1 MSEANQTAHTPM
13 MQRWLSEGSQALDLE
28 TYAETYALLSALR
41 IPAEMLPSPRACA
54 AAMLGGSR

>member
-1 MSEANQTAHTPM
+1 MSEASQTQHTPM
-13 MQRWLSEGSQALDLE
+13 MQRWLSEGAGGCVLE

-54 AAMLGGSR
+54 TAID